1 MEKTLKMSV
10 ETAREIYT
18 IAKKQSF
25 EAQINWLLENFTKE
39 ELEPKKGF
47 TWEESVNN
55 NDGFYIEWDKI
66 SNGKASP
73 LRPLSKCLFKTEKQA
88 LSALA
93 FAQLTHICAK
103 YNEGKDWKLEGS
115 QCRICY
121 TKVFVDE
128 NGDGDLS
135 LDFAKCRTG
144 NESILKSI
152 LAFKEYED
160 AKTSLE
166 VNSDLWRQYFML

>member
-10 ETAREIYT
+10 ETARQIYKDYNFCMEIKAEITLALSSMY
-18 IAKKQSF
+18 KMVM
-25 EAQINWLLENFTKE
+25 ENFTKE

-103 YNEGKDWKLEGS
+103 YNENTIQDKKYTYYTIIKLSPGFVGLQVSEVNYMSGTHLYFN
-115 QCRICY
+115 RI
-121 TKVFVDE
+121 
-128 NGDGDLS
+128 
-135 LDFAKCRTG
+135 
-144 NESILKSI
+144 
-152 LAFKEYED
+152 ED
-160 AKTSLE
+160 ARTSLN
-166 VNSDLWRQYFML
+166 VNYGLWHQYWGVD